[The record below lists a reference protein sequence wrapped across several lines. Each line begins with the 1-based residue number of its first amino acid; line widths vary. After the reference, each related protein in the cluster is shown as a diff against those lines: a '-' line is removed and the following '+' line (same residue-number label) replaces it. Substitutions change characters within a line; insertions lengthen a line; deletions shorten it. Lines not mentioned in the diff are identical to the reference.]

1 MVYKFQNK
9 IIDEVCTVTDCLH
22 KTAPTVDYP
31 TKYRMLRT
39 NNIRNGKLQN
49 IESTKSVTQDT
60 YEKWS
65 IRGYL
70 ETNDVILT
78 REAPMGEV
86 AIIRDNDKYQFF
98 LGQRMLQLKAKENI
112 IIPEFLYYSLQ
123 TKMLRHQIMI
133 NEGTG
138 SVVSNLRIPLLKKM
152 NIPVPSIDIQKKLT
166 NILIDIDNKI
176 ETNNKLIANLEELS
190 QVLFKRWFVDFE
202 FPDENGNPYKSSG
215 GAMIDS
221 QHGKIPSTWKIVEL
235 KDIVS
240 QKKNSFNPKKSSE
253 ESVIHFSLP
262 AFDNGQIPSHDMTKD
277 IKSNKWIIEDN
288 CILFSK
294 MNPNTMR
301 VWLPNPEPDFL
312 NVASTEFIVLK
323 SPDELKNSFI
333 YALCSSQKFSDYLV
347 SNATGS
353 TNSRQRVKPD
363 KAMEFSMPLNPEI
376 IDRLSKIL
384 NPMTKK
390 ILLLRKEIQSL
401 TLLRDT
407 LLPKLMSGEIELPD
421 TLEVTEDAE
430 LLQRG

>member
-176 ETNNKLIANLEELS
+176 ETNNKIIANLEELS
-190 QVLFKRWFVDFE
+190 QTLFKRWFIDFE
-202 FPDENGNPYKSSG
+202 FPDENGNPYKSNGGEMTKENIPTNWSSQNFGNIIDISSG
-215 GAMIDS
+215 KRPKVKNEIKEKQFNIPIIGASKIMGYTDTFLQDSPILVIGRVGTHGVVQRFIEKCWPSDNTLVIKSKYYNFAYEYLKGIDYTS
-221 QHGKIPSTWKIVEL
+221 LNRGSTQPLIT
-235 KDIVS
+235 
-240 QKKNSFNPKKSSE
+240 Q
-253 ESVIHFSLP
+253 
-262 AFDNGQIPSHDMTKD
+262 KD
-277 IKSNKWIIEDN
+277 IKNAK
-288 CILFSK
+288 
-294 MNPNTMR
+294 
-301 VWLPNPEPDFL
+301 VVLPDDFTL
-312 NVASTEFIVLK
+312 LEGY
-323 SPDELKNSFI
+323 E
-333 YALCSSQKFSDYLV
+333 
-347 SNATGS
+347 
-353 TNSRQRVKPD
+353 SRSRH
-363 KAMEFSMPLNPEI
+363 
-376 IDRLSKIL
+376 
-384 NPMTKK
+384 
-390 ILLLRKEIQSL
+390 ILLKISALNNENEKLSV
-401 TLLRDT
+401 LRDT